1 MNLYSIHLLGMMVLK
16 VELKSMNSILTCV
29 TWHSR
34 WVSAAWRDVLM
45 LTCCPSIQTGFTP
58 EWLSVKIRCG
68 LAPAFQSTYSQWV
81 WEPQVMWPLG
91 ADRHNGVGVTS
102 HCHSARTRLRIVH
115 GDSERLRSSR
125 SWLLPRTNI
134 SCANTKC
141 CVVIGCLCCCAA
153 PFQSRWLSFTVAIDS
168 IYSLCIMG
176 SPPWNDCEASACSLY
191 LWWLS
196 SGWTWQREGRHP
208 WSSWIVW
215 EVSHVLNSD
224 TVI

>member
-58 EWLSVKIRCG
+58 EWLSVKIWCG

-125 SWLLPRTNI
+125 SWLLPRTNTATFPVQTLNVVL
-134 SCANTKC
+134 SLVV
-141 CVVIGCLCCCAA
+141 CVAVLLHFKAGDWASLLLLIA
-153 PFQSRWLSFTVAIDS
+153 S
-168 IYSLCIMG
+168 IAY
-176 SPPWNDCEASACSLY
+176 
-191 LWWLS
+191 
-196 SGWTWQREGRHP
+196 
-208 WSSWIVW
+208 V
-215 EVSHVLNSD
+215 
-224 TVI
+224 

>member
-1 MNLYSIHLLGMMVLK
+1 MCHLTLTVSQCSMERRTDVDLLSLHPNRFYSRVALS
-16 VELKSMNSILTCV
+16 EDSM
-29 TWHSR
+29 
-34 WVSAAWRDVLM
+34 
-45 LTCCPSIQTGFTP
+45 
-58 EWLSVKIRCG
+58 WLSTSLSKHLITVGVRATSNVAFGSGQAQWCGCDLSLPQCTDPFKDSPRWQWEVKILQKLIAAQDEYC
-68 LAPAFQSTYSQWV
+68 
-81 WEPQVMWPLG
+81 
-91 ADRHNGVGVTS
+91 
-102 HCHSARTRLRIVH
+102 
-115 GDSERLRSSR
+115 
-125 SWLLPRTNI
+125 NI

-168 IYSLCIMG
+168 IYSLYMMG
-176 SPPWNDCEASACSLY
+176 SPPWNDCEASACSLPLH

-215 EVSHVLNSD
+215 EDSHVLNSD